1 MPSDITRPTA
11 AELTP
16 LFDEYRSH
24 YGEAPFPAR
33 TTAWLEEQLTS
44 GRLLAYALD
53 TAGFITVTIQ
63 PASLRLSTAW
73 MIRDLYV
80 RPTHRRQGTARAL
93 LTHVITEARS
103 AGALR
108 LSLQTE
114 TANAPALSL
123 YTSLGFHQVTGL
135 ALLNLTW
142 DDAAAGTV

>member
-11 AELTP
+11 TELTP

-24 YGEAPFPAR
+24 YGEPAFPAR
-33 TTAWLEEQLTS
+33 TTAWLEEHLSS
-44 GRLLAYALD
+44 GRLTAYLAG
-53 TAGFITVTIQ
+53 TAGFITVTVQ

-80 RPTHRRQGTARAL
+80 RPTHRRQGTARSL

-114 TANAPALSL
+114 TDNTTALSL
-123 YTSLGFHQVTGL
+123 YRSLGFRPVTGL
-135 ALLNLTW
+135 DLLNLSL
-142 DDAAAGTV
+142 DPPIR